1 MLDLLRLRCLVLAWL
16 SKFGKFEMKGEET
29 GELELFEA
37 NDSGWGLTINC
48 I

>member
-1 MLDLLRLRCLVLAWL
+1 
-16 SKFGKFEMKGEET
+16 MKGEET